1 MVSVII
7 SVLNRVSDIKIQLDA
22 IISQTYQDYE
32 VIYVDNGSS
41 DGTKELIESY
51 ANKHQ
56 KIKLIDASHVKGSP
70 YSARNIGIREAKGDI
85 IAFLDGYPEVNWL
98 ENAVAYMRTTNSDMV
113 SGRVVIEHN
122 KSDGPYKC
130 FDAIFSLDTAY
141 IVKRF
146 RCAPT
151 ANLFIKRDLLDDNL
165 FRENIRSG
173 GDIDLTSRL
182 VKNGHTL
189 NFCHNAVSKYFS
201 RDKYKII
208 NKQKRVALGQYQ
220 MWVSNNRSWIYF
232 FKVVIALIRPIG
244 IFNTKNRI
252 KKNSHIEF
260 NIKELLE
267 ITFVRNK
274 LDKIRLLTLLNYIVK
289 DILNENFMIL
299 KGK

>member
-7 SVLNRVSDIKIQLDA
+7 SVLNRVSDIETQLEA

-51 ANKHQ
+51 ADKYQ
-56 KIKLIDASHVKGSP
+56 KIKIIDASHVKGSP
-70 YSARNIGIREAKGDI
+70 YSARNLGIREAKGDI
-85 IAFLDGYPEVNWL
+85 IAFLDGYPAVNWL
-98 ENAVAYMRTTNSDMV
+98 ENALSYMCTTNSDMV
-113 SGRVVIEHN
+113 SGRVVIEHK

-151 ANLFIKRDLLDDNL
+151 ANLFIKRDLLEVNL

-173 GDIDLTSRL
+173 GDIDLTLRL
-182 VKNGHTL
+182 VKNGYTL
-189 NFCHNAVSKYFS
+189 NFCENAVSKYFS
-201 RDKYKII
+201 RDKNQII
-208 NKQKRVALGQYQ
+208 NKQRRVALGQYQ
-220 MWVSNNRSWIYF
+220 MWASNNRSWVYF

-244 IFNTKNRI
+244 IFNTKKRI
-252 KKNSHIEF
+252 KDNSRIEF
-260 NIKELLE
+260 NIKELLA

-274 LDKIRLLTLLNYIVK
+274 LDKIRLLTLLNYMVR
-289 DILNENFMIL
+289 DVLNKSFGFL
-299 KGK
+299 KGI